1 MCIYL
6 IDYYK
11 ASIFPISIFLSA
23 KSLNGN
29 SYLYYNMSAPDL
41 NVLSDDL
48 KKRLL
53 EPTNDSEGWRSM
65 YISSLLKSLY
75 EPIVPTNKQSDTT
88 AEKRTDEVI
97 NGILKDMELPVPT
110 QTVSDVERLKR
121 RIEELK
127 AQVEKL
133 EEQCT
138 NLENGYSELK
148 EQVAALSDDTT
159 SASSDDSNDEEEAED
174 ADDEAV
180 DTPAESE
187 GEEEEVDE
195 PVPKRDEGIPCEI
208 TTAVSL
214 LSLVYLF
221 RLFLFACDLTKCSNG
236 KLSIKDL

>member
-1 MCIYL
+1 
-6 IDYYK
+6 
-11 ASIFPISIFLSA
+11 
-23 KSLNGN
+23 
-29 SYLYYNMSAPDL
+29 MSAPDL
-41 NVLSDDL
+41 NTLSDDL

-75 EPIVPTNKQSDTT
+75 EPIVPVNKQS
-88 AEKRTDEVI
+88 ASAEEKRTDEVI
-97 NGILKDMELPVPT
+97 NGILKDMELPAPT

-148 EQVAALSDDTT
+148 EQVAALGDN
-159 SASSDDSNDEEEAED
+159 ANEDDSADD

-180 DTPAESE
+180 DTLAESE
-187 GEEEEVDE
+187 EEEEEVE
-195 PVPKRDEGIPCEI
+195 PPAPKRDEGLPCEI
-208 TTAVSL
+208 TTAASL
-214 LSLVYLF
+214 LALVYLF
-221 RLFLFACDLTKCSNG
+221 RLFLYVCDMTKCSNG
-236 KLSIKDL
+236 KISIKDL